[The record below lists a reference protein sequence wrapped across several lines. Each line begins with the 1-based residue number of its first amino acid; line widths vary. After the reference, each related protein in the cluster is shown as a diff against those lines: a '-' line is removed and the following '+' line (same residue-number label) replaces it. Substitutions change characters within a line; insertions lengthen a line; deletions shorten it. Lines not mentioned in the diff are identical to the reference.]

1 MLTNKDFIHVHLH
14 TDRGSN
20 IRMKD
25 AISKV
30 KDCILYANQLGNK
43 GLAITDHESL
53 TAHVLAIN
61 TLNELKNDN
70 LIDKNFK
77 LLLGNEIYLVSQ
89 KDMEEEKK
97 IFYHFILIAKDAIG
111 HEQLRKL
118 STIAWRDNFFTYKGM
133 QRVPTYYSDIERIIG
148 NEPRHLIAQSAC
160 LGSFLGKYSEL
171 IDETDDKNLIE
182 TYKDK
187 MADFVEWCIDI
198 FGEDDF
204 YLELQ
209 PNLSESQ
216 INYNKLLV
224 NIAKAYDLK
233 TVITTDVHYITKED
247 RQTHKAFLTSDD
259 KDANREVDDF
269 YETTRF
275 FDVKEF
281 YEYMNYLDE
290 KIIDSS
296 ILNSVEILNKC
307 DVGENNDYGLFKTT
321 EIPLTPL
328 PPKDDWYPVDIN
340 LINKFKYIKALYE
353 DEYEHHTYLIHQIFK
368 GLKERNIKETD
379 YQEYF
384 ERINIEAEEIYC
396 LSVDMKQP
404 IGAYLTTM
412 KANLDEMWKTS
423 IVGVGRGSSVCY
435 VIDYLLEI
443 TDVDPLRLDGMIL
456 PHWRFIHKSKKEM
469 PDIDCDS
476 CSHLKNEIFYNTRKY
491 YRSFNGDM
499 VRIATFKT
507 ETSKSAIKT
516 ACRGLGINN
525 DISQYISSLIP
536 VERGEVWSIS
546 DAYYGNEK
554 KKRQPIKEF
563 IDIVDSYSD
572 LNLLENMFKIEGLV
586 SGIGS
591 HACGVYP
598 TNHSITDNTSIMR
611 TPSGELITSF
621 ELHEEENCG
630 VLKYDYLLTTGMS
643 MIQICLEMLCKYGYI
658 EWQGTLKDTYKKY
671 LSPTSIDL
679 NDEEVWNNIK
689 DNRIMNLFQFGD
701 TPVGREAI
709 RKLQP
714 NNLIELANAN
724 ALMRLMAEDGKE
736 QPLDKYIRFKNNP
749 QEWEQEMIDFGLT
762 EKDRKIC
769 HRLLD
774 DQNGVCSNQESMMEM
789 FMDKEVADFGV
800 KEANLAKKGIAKKLP
815 KVQEQFEKLLY
826 KRQKEI
832 NTSKKLVDYCW
843 NVQTSYQKGYA
854 FSKPHCVAYSIIGYQ
869 EGWLFTKYPSIFWY
883 TSNLIAMTDSYED
896 TEEEYDFDF
905 EIKEK
910 ATKYG
915 KVAKAISDIQLEGV
929 KVEYPNINK
938 SDLGFVPNLENNS
951 ILFGLKG
958 ITSINEEACQ
968 TIINNRPYKNM
979 NDFYNRLVATRREVT
994 LSTGKKQM
1002 KQYISNKQME
1012 NLIKGG
1018 CFDELENKSREEL
1031 LLEFIKLLNPDKQK
1045 LTAKDIENMN
1055 ERGMIPSEYSQELA
1069 CINFRKFISNLNK
1082 HKDKEVKSISWSI
1095 LECGEDTDYT
1105 TEFFLNNFAN
1115 DMEEDRD
1122 YYYDENGIINVA
1134 LGTKRKGSFDN
1145 IYNKKIEP
1153 LNKWLKTKDCIDY
1166 YNKTMF
1172 DEVKKDYAKGGI
1184 SKWEME
1190 SISYYYHDHEL
1201 TKANN
1206 DRYEISNFFELPQ
1219 EPIIT
1224 DYNTFT
1230 NKKTKEVVRYPIYE
1244 LTNIVGT
1251 VLDRDKNKHT
1261 VTILT
1266 PNGVTNI
1273 KFYSGQFTFY
1283 DKNISIDGD
1292 INPKTGKA
1300 KKITLEEGWF
1310 KKGNLIFVTGFRR
1323 NDNFYPKRYKNS
1335 IYQHTVQLI
1344 KEIKD
1349 NGDLVF
1355 QSDRTKI

>member
-1 MLTNKDFIHVHLH
+1 MKIGETFGIKFDFLLTN
-14 TDRGSN
+14 G
-20 IRMKD
+20 
-25 AISKV
+25 ISLLQLCMEMLV
-30 KDCILYANQLGNK
+30 KDG
-43 GLAITDHESL
+43 
-53 TAHVLAIN
+53 
-61 TLNELKNDN
+61 
-70 LIDKNFK
+70 F
-77 LLLGNEIYLVSQ
+77 
-89 KDMEEEKK
+89 M
-97 IFYHFILIAKDAIG
+97 
-111 HEQLRKL
+111 
-118 STIAWRDNFFTYKGM
+118 
-133 QRVPTYYSDIERIIG
+133 
-148 NEPRHLIAQSAC
+148 
-160 LGSFLGKYSEL
+160 
-171 IDETDDKNLIE
+171 
-182 TYKDK
+182 
-187 MADFVEWCIDI
+187 
-198 FGEDDF
+198 
-204 YLELQ
+204 
-209 PNLSESQ
+209 
-216 INYNKLLV
+216 
-224 NIAKAYDLK
+224 
-233 TVITTDVHYITKED
+233 
-247 RQTHKAFLTSDD
+247 
-259 KDANREVDDF
+259 
-269 YETTRF
+269 
-275 FDVKEF
+275 
-281 YEYMNYLDE
+281 
-290 KIIDSS
+290 
-296 ILNSVEILNKC
+296 
-307 DVGENNDYGLFKTT
+307 
-321 EIPLTPL
+321 
-328 PPKDDWYPVDIN
+328 
-340 LINKFKYIKALYE
+340 
-353 DEYEHHTYLIHQIFK
+353 
-368 GLKERNIKETD
+368 
-379 YQEYF
+379 
-384 ERINIEAEEIYC
+384 
-396 LSVDMKQP
+396 
-404 IGAYLTTM
+404 
-412 KANLDEMWKTS
+412 
-423 IVGVGRGSSVCY
+423 
-435 VIDYLLEI
+435 
-443 TDVDPLRLDGMIL
+443 
-456 PHWRFIHKSKKEM
+456 
-469 PDIDCDS
+469 
-476 CSHLKNEIFYNTRKY
+476 
-491 YRSFNGDM
+491 
-499 VRIATFKT
+499 
-507 ETSKSAIKT
+507 
-516 ACRGLGINN
+516 
-525 DISQYISSLIP
+525 
-536 VERGEVWSIS
+536 
-546 DAYYGNEK
+546 
-554 KKRQPIKEF
+554 
-563 IDIVDSYSD
+563 
-572 LNLLENMFKIEGLV
+572 
-586 SGIGS
+586 
-591 HACGVYP
+591 
-598 TNHSITDNTSIMR
+598 
-611 TPSGELITSF
+611 
-621 ELHEEENCG
+621 
-630 VLKYDYLLTTGMS
+630 
-643 MIQICLEMLCKYGYI
+643 
-658 EWQGTLKDTYKKY
+658 EWQGNLRDTYKKY
-671 LSPTSIDL
+671 LLPSAIDMT
-679 NDEEVWNNIK
+679 NKKIWDDIK
-689 DNRIMNLFQFGD
+689 NARIMNLFQFE

-714 NNLIELANAN
+714 SNLLDLANAN
-724 ALMRLMAEDGKE
+724 SLMRLMSPNGE
-736 QPLDKYIRFKNNP
+736 QPIDKYIRFKNNP
-749 QEWEQEMIDFGLT
+749 NEWDKEMIEFGLD
-762 EKDRKIC
+762 DRDREILHKE
-769 HRLLD
+769 LD
-774 DQNGVCSNQESMMEM
+774 NQYGVCSNQESMMEM
-789 FMDKEVADFGV
+789 FMNPNIGNMGIKEVNGV
-800 KEANLAKKGIAKKLP
+800 RKAVAKKKPKLL
-815 KVQEQFEKLLY
+815 QQFEKEFY
-826 KRQKEI
+826 NKAKEL
-832 NTSKKLVDYCW
+832 NVSEALAKYCW
-843 NVQTSYQKGYA
+843 EIETGYQRGYS
-854 FSKPHCVAYSIIGYQ
+854 FSLLHTCAYSTIGVQ
-869 EGWLFTKYPSIFWY
+869 EAHIFVTYPKIYWY
-883 TSNLIAMTDSYED
+883 TANLISMSGSLEKEEIED
-896 TEEEYDFDF
+896 NDF

-910 ATKYG
+910 TTKYG

-938 SDLGFVPNLENNS
+938 SDLGFIPNLENNS

-979 NDFYNRLVATRREVT
+979 NDFYNRLVATKREVT

-1069 CINFRKFISNLNK
+1069 CINFRKFISNLKK
-1082 HKDKEVKSISWSI
+1082 HKDKDVKSISWSI

-1172 DEVKKDYAKGGI
+1172 DEVKKDYTKGGI

-1206 DRYEISNFFELPQ
+1206 DKYEISNFFELPQ

-1230 NKKTKEVVRYPIYE
+1230 NKKTKEVVKYPIYE